1 MDLVDKRID
10 LYLTAL
16 AVTNDPV
23 LREME
28 RLGAERDFPIVGPQ
42 VGRLLEVAARA
53 ASAKRVVEL
62 GSGFGYSAYWFL
74 RALGSDGTILL
85 TEGSPERAK
94 EAEAFLTRGGFAG
107 RFRIEV
113 GDGLAV
119 AAALTPPFDI
129 VFCDIDKHDYGKALP
144 IARRLLRPGG
154 LFITD
159 NMLWDG
165 RVLSPAE
172 NDNTTKGVLELT
184 RELYEAPDFATTLVP
199 IRDGVTI
206 AVKLAS

>member
-1 MDLVDKRID
+1 MDLVVPAID
-10 LYLTAL
+10 RYLSAL
-16 AVTNDPV
+16 AASSDPT
-23 LREME
+23 LGDME
-28 RLGAERDFPIVGPQ
+28 KLAAQRDFPIVGPQ
-42 VGRLLEVAARA
+42 VGRLLEVSARA
-53 ASAKRVVEL
+53 CGARRILEL

-74 RALGSDGTILL
+74 RAMGQDGTILL
-85 TEGSPERAK
+85 TEGSPERCR
-94 EAEAFLTRGGFAG
+94 EAEQFLTAGGFAG
-107 RFRIEV
+107 RYRIET

-119 AAALTPPFDI
+119 AAALEGPFDV
-129 VFCDIDKHDYGKALP
+129 VFCDIDKHDYPKALP

-165 RVLSPAE
+165 KVLAPAP
-172 NDNTTKGVLELT
+172 DDKTTAGVVELT
-184 RELYEAPDFATTLVP
+184 RALHAATDFRTTLVP

>member
-1 MDLVDKRID
+1 MDLVDKGID
-10 LYLTAL
+10 AYLTAL

-42 VGRLLEVAARA
+42 VGRLLEVSARA

-85 TEGSPERAK
+85 TEGSLERAK

-119 AAALTPPFDI
+119 ATALTPPFDI
-129 VFCDIDKHDYGKALP
+129 VFCDIDKHDYPKALP

-165 RVLSPAE
+165 RVLAPAE
-172 NDNTTKGVLELT
+172 SDNTTKGVLELT
-184 RELYEAPDFATTLVP
+184 RELYAAPDFATTLVP
-199 IRDGVTI
+199 MRDGLTI
-206 AVKLAS
+206 AIKLAS

>member
-1 MDLVDKRID
+1 MDLVDKGID
-10 LYLTAL
+10 AYLTAL

-42 VGRLLEVAARA
+42 VGRLLEVSARA

-85 TEGSPERAK
+85 TEGSLERAK

-119 AAALTPPFDI
+119 ATALTPPFDI
-129 VFCDIDKHDYGKALP
+129 VFCDIDKHDYPKALP

-165 RVLSPAE
+165 RVLAPAE
-172 NDNTTKGVLELT
+172 SDNTTKGVLELT
-184 RELYEAPDFATTLVP
+184 RELYAAPDFATTLVP
-199 IRDGVTI
+199 MRDGLTI